1 MTFEELQAR
10 PVLELLPHAA
20 PMALLSR
27 TAKVDEEGY
36 EAEVDVHAGSLFCG
50 PQGVPAWVGIEYMAQ
65 AIAAFAGAEALRRG
79 EGVKVGFLLGSREY
93 HCSLP
98 YFKVGSTLSI
108 RVKKVIHDPSG
119 LSVVECRLG
128 LKGEAEP
135 YVVSNLT
142 VYEVPSLSAY
152 LKENVK

>member
-1 MTFEELQAR
+1 MTFEELQAG
-10 PVLELLPHAA
+10 PVLDLLPHAP

-27 TAKVDEEGY
+27 TLLVSDEAY
-36 EAEVDVHAGSLFCG
+36 EAEVDILESSLFCS
-50 PQGVPAWVGIEYMAQ
+50 QGAVPAWVGIEYMAQ

-93 HCSLP
+93 HCSAP

-128 LKGEAEP
+128 PKGEAAP
-135 YVVSNLT
+135 FVVSNLT
-142 VYEVPSLSAY
+142 VHEVPSLSAY